1 MTPANYLHRTV
12 DGLLDQLLDGLAAI
26 AVEGPKGVGKTRT
39 ARRRAAEFFDLSDPA
54 TLELVK
60 GDPLRL
66 TEAKPPVVI
75 DEWQYYPPAWDFVR
89 RAVDAD
95 PTPGRFLLT
104 GSASPQTR
112 SLHSGAG
119 RIVRLRMR
127 PLSLAER
134 TVAQPTVSLSELLSG
149 SRPTLRG
156 TCLMRLEDYA
166 REVVAGGF
174 PALRPLSEAV
184 RKVAL
189 DSYLERVV
197 DRDVPEAGQ
206 TIRRPDALRRW
217 LTAYAAATGTT
228 ATFETIRDAATGGSA
243 NKPAKTTVITYRDVL
258 ERIWVLDP
266 IEAWLPTRNHLR
278 TLTVGPKH
286 HLADPAL
293 AARLLGVDAD
303 ALLRGQTGGP
313 TIPRDGTL
321 LGKLYESLVTLGV
334 RVAAEAIGAR
344 VRHLRTAE
352 GRREIDLIVVRDD
365 HRVVALEV
373 KLAQSVDDE
382 DVRHLRWLAEK
393 IGDDLLDAVVITTG
407 KEAYRRSDGIAVVPA
422 AALGP

>member
-1 MTPANYLHRTV
+1 MNPAIYLHRTV

-39 ARRRAAEFFDLSDPA
+39 VRRRATEFFDLSDPA
-54 TLELVK
+54 TLELVR
-60 GDPLRL
+60 GDPSRL
-66 TEAKPPVVI
+66 TAAKTPVVI
-75 DEWQYYPPAWDFVR
+75 DEWQYFPPTWDFVR
-89 RAVDAD
+89 RAVDED

-134 TVAQPTVSLSELLSG
+134 TVPQPTVSLAGLLSG
-149 SRPTLRG
+149 SRPAVRG
-156 TCLMRLEDYA
+156 TCAMRLEDYA
-166 REVVAGGF
+166 REVVTGGF
-174 PALRPLSEAV
+174 PALRSLAEAV

-206 TIRRPDALRRW
+206 SIRRPDSLRRW

-258 ERIWVLDP
+258 ERIWILDP
-266 IEAWLPTRNHLR
+266 VEAWLPTRNHLR

-303 ALLRGQTGGP
+303 ALLRGQTGCP

-321 LGKLYESLVTLGV
+321 LGKLFESLVTLGV
-334 RVAAEAIGAR
+334 RVAAEAVGAR

-352 GRREIDLIVVRDD
+352 GKREIDLIVVRDD
-365 HRVVALEV
+365 HRVVAIEV
-373 KLAQSVDDE
+373 KLAQSIGDE

-393 IGDDLLDAVVITTG
+393 IGADLLDAVVITTG
-407 KEAYRRSDGIAVVPA
+407 GEAYRRADGIAVVPA
-422 AALGP
+422 GALGP

>member
-26 AVEGPKGVGKTRT
+26 AVEGPKGVGKTST

-66 TEAKPPVVI
+66 TGAKPPVVI

-95 PTPGRFLLT
+95 PTPWRFLLT

-134 TVAQPTVSLSELLSG
+134 TVAQPTVSLAELLSG

-189 DSYLERVV
+189 DSYLTSRGSGRPRSGTNHPAAGCPTAVAYGLCRSHGY
-197 DRDVPEAGQ
+197 DRD
-206 TIRRPDALRRW
+206 L
-217 LTAYAAATGTT
+217 
-228 ATFETIRDAATGGSA
+228 
-243 NKPAKTTVITYRDVL
+243 
-258 ERIWVLDP
+258 
-266 IEAWLPTRNHLR
+266 
-278 TLTVGPKH
+278 
-286 HLADPAL
+286 
-293 AARLLGVDAD
+293 
-303 ALLRGQTGGP
+303 
-313 TIPRDGTL
+313 
-321 LGKLYESLVTLGV
+321 
-334 RVAAEAIGAR
+334 
-344 VRHLRTAE
+344 
-352 GRREIDLIVVRDD
+352 
-365 HRVVALEV
+365 
-373 KLAQSVDDE
+373 
-382 DVRHLRWLAEK
+382 
-393 IGDDLLDAVVITTG
+393 
-407 KEAYRRSDGIAVVPA
+407 
-422 AALGP
+422 

>member
-1 MTPANYLHRTV
+1 VAAPPYLHRTV
-12 DGLLDQLLDGLAAI
+12 DSLLDQFLDGLAAI

-39 ARRRAAEFFDLSDPA
+39 AKRRAAAFFDLSDPA
-54 TLELVK
+54 TLELVR
-60 GDPLRL
+60 GDPSRL
-66 TEAKPPVVI
+66 TAAQPPIVI
-75 DEWQYYPPAWDFVR
+75 DEWQCFPPVWDVVR
-89 RAVDAD
+89 RAVDDD

-104 GSASPQTR
+104 GSASPASR

-134 TVAQPTVSLSELLSG
+134 GVVQPTVSLADLLGG
-149 SRPTLRG
+149 SRPAIGG
-156 TCLMRLEDYA
+156 TCPLRLEDYA

-174 PALRPLSEAV
+174 PALRHLQDVV

-189 DSYLERVV
+189 DGYLDRVV

-206 TIRRPDALRRW
+206 SIRRPDSLRRW

-243 NKPAKTTVITYRDVL
+243 NKPAKTTVMTYRDVL
-258 ERIWVLDP
+258 ERIWILDP
-266 IEAWLPTRNHLR
+266 VEAWLPTRNHLR
-278 TLTVGPKH
+278 TLTAAPRH

-303 ALLRGQTGGP
+303 GLLQGQAGQP
-313 TIPRDGTL
+313 AIPRDGTL
-321 LGKLYESLVTLGV
+321 LGKLFESLVTLGV
-334 RVAAEAIGAR
+334 RVAAEAAGAR

-352 GRREIDLIVVRDD
+352 GRREVDLIVVRDD
-365 HRVVALEV
+365 HRIMAIEV
-373 KLAQSVDDE
+373 KLAQSVGDE

-393 IGDDLLDAVVITTG
+393 IGDDLLDAVVVTTG
-407 KEAYRRSDGIAVVPA
+407 GEAYRRADGIAVVPA
-422 AALGP
+422 GALGP